1 MKTMTAIVRFD
12 YFDECDGRFR
22 KTDVEHIEF
31 STVDGLMDEIESR
44 RKKADQKVRRM
55 EYVII
60 EVVE

>member
-31 STVDGLMDEIESR
+31 SSVDGLMDEIEVR
-44 RKKADQKVRRM
+44 RKEANRKVRRM

>member
-12 YFDECDGRFR
+12 YFDECDGRFC
-22 KTDVEHIEF
+22 KTDVEHIKF

-44 RKKADQKVRRM
+44 RKKADRKVRRM